1 MMAIELEMDERLIV
15 IVRRAADW
23 DQGVAAVA
31 RGADATRYV
40 VIPAKESTGIMGNC
54 WVRFRTSSNK

>member
-1 MMAIELEMDERLIV
+1 MMAIELEMDERL

-40 VIPAKESTGIMGNC
+40 VIAAKESTGIMGNC